1 VGAFSGFK
9 NQREKALICVRLEP
23 SLLIAKSC
31 EVVVGSLLKDI
42 DRNSYDGIGKPE
54 PLKYECDNQGC
65 WSRRIDE
72 TNRLVYY
79 IEDDKIIILQCRTH
93 YKDK

>member
-1 VGAFSGFK
+1 MSNRRHLTLTK
-9 NQREKALICVRLEP
+9 H
-23 SLLIAKSC
+23 
-31 EVVVGSLLKDI
+31 
-42 DRNSYDGIGKPE
+42 
-54 PLKYECDNQGC
+54 DNQGC

-72 TNRLVYY
+72 TNRLMYY